1 MRAII
6 ALACIFV
13 SLIVLLVIDVD
24 EIKYLFY
31 FLIIIL
37 INQSTFDWIFLS
49 RSETKKVVIY
59 NISGGIIYVAILSLY
74 FAIDDSIIF
83 LPLIFSVSFLIPG
96 IYLIKNDIARLKDL
110 KISSL
115 FRFQKTII
123 RFSINFFGYDLIQ
136 RIYLALPLVLTY
148 FLTTPSLGGE
158 FRLVSLIIM
167 LAVTLSTSL
176 AFGFFNKIVINNYN
190 ERGNSIAKALILT
203 TILIVPIAFYAGD
216 VLSINF
222 IKNYIPNVIEVA
234 NIIYA
239 ANILIFIALSNI
251 LRELFIPLGR
261 ILISSI
267 SFGIFFISFS
277 VLIFHYE
284 INSIKTLINFLV
296 ISEILSL
303 IFLTFFLFE
312 FSILK
317 NILAICYKQNFVIF
331 FVFLICLIAI
341 KFNLGIYST
350 IFALLH
356 LILVYKYITKLRP
369 ND

>member
-1 MRAII
+1 M
-6 ALACIFV
+6 
-13 SLIVLLVIDVD
+13 
-24 EIKYLFY
+24 
-31 FLIIIL
+31 
-37 INQSTFDWIFLS
+37 
-49 RSETKKVVIY
+49 
-59 NISGGIIYVAILSLY
+59 
-74 FAIDDSIIF
+74 
-83 LPLIFSVSFLIPG
+83 
-96 IYLIKNDIARLKDL
+96 
-110 KISSL
+110 
-115 FRFQKTII
+115 
-123 RFSINFFGYDLIQ
+123 
-136 RIYLALPLVLTY
+136 LTY
-148 FLTTPSLGGE
+148 FLTTPSLAGE

-331 FVFLICLIAI
+331 FVFLICLIEI